1 MTARGTRVLLL
12 LLAICV
18 ASGVALAH
26 GIHADQISK
35 LKYGGLL
42 DYFWFG
48 ATHMLT
54 GYDHLL
60 FLFGV
65 MFFLAKLRD
74 IVTFITAFTVGHS
87 ITLIGAT
94 LYGVQANYFLIDAVI
109 AISVIYKGFDNLDGF
124 RKWFGIEAPNLLGM
138 VFGFGLIHGFG
149 LATRLQD
156 IGLPDD
162 GLTPRLLAF
171 NAGVELGQIAAL
183 IAMTALLALVRRTA
197 FFGPF
202 TTNANAFLVI
212 AGSLLFLMQM
222 HGYQHTAYPDDF
234 GFSTSNH
241 ILDHYN
247 NDVPSGDQLDQP
259 PMVPPAA
266 PPSAAP
272 DPAIPSAPSANP

>member
-1 MTARGTRVLLL
+1 
-12 LLAICV
+12 
-18 ASGVALAH
+18 
-26 GIHADQISK
+26 
-35 LKYGGLL
+35 
-42 DYFWFG
+42 
-48 ATHMLT
+48 
-54 GYDHLL
+54 
-60 FLFGV
+60 
-65 MFFLAKLRD
+65 
-74 IVTFITAFTVGHS
+74 
-87 ITLIGAT
+87 
-94 LYGVQANYFLIDAVI
+94 
-109 AISVIYKGFDNLDGF
+109 
-124 RKWFGIEAPNLLGM
+124 M

>member
-1 MTARGTRVLLL
+1 MASRAALCSTMLMLI
-12 LLAICV
+12 LAMCA
-18 ASGVALAH
+18 ASEVALAH
-26 GIHADQISK
+26 GIHADQLRTI
-35 LKYGGLL
+35 KYGGPLE
-42 DYFWFG
+42 YFWVG
-48 ATHMLT
+48 AKHMLT

-65 MFFLAKLRD
+65 MFFLTNVKD

-87 ITLIGAT
+87 ITLIAAT

-109 AISVIYKGFDNLDGF
+109 AVSVIYKGFDNLDGF
-124 RKWFGIEAPNLLGM
+124 RKWIGITPPWLLGM

-171 NAGVELGQIAAL
+171 NAGVEVGQI
-183 IAMTALLALVRRTA
+183 TALAVMAAVLALFRRSSA
-197 FFGPF
+197 FPPF
-202 TTNANAFLVI
+202 TIMANGFLIV

-234 GFSTSNH
+234 GFSTNSH
-241 ILDHYN
+241 ILDHFN
-247 NDVPSGDQLDQP
+247 NDIPSGDQVSEP
-259 PMVPPAA
+259 TPPAA
-266 PPSAAP
+266 TPKELSPEELMRQP
-272 DPAIPSAPSANP
+272 